1 MTAKA
6 ASRHEIIMNFGAPP
20 SVDDVAGMARQILD
34 TLPDELS
41 TKCEELVLEVEEF
54 PDEAIQQDM
63 DLSSPYEL
71 LALFRSGKEIVP
83 GVQKKVAN
91 SEDKITMYR
100 RPILDLWCETGE
112 DLATLI
118 REIMIE
124 EIARGFEFS
133 DDDVQD
139 MLRRHHQGLL

>member
-6 ASRHEIIMNFGAPP
+6 ASRQEIIMNFSTPP
-20 SVDDVAGMARQILD
+20 SVDDVTVMAHQILD
-34 TLPDELS
+34 SLPDELA
-41 TKCEELVLEVEEF
+41 TKCAELILELEEF
-54 PDEAIQQDM
+54 PDEATEQDM

-91 SEDKITMYR
+91 GEDKIVIYR

-124 EIARGFEFS
+124 EIARGLEFS

-139 MLRRHHQGLL
+139 MLRRHHQGML